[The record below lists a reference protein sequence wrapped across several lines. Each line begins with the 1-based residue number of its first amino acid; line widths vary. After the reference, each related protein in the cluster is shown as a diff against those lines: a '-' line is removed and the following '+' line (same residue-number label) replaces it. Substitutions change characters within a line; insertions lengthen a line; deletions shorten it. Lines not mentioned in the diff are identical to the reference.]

1 MCYGTNLAELPVTV
15 VTQLRN
21 PPAEPQAKRTLL
33 RREVIIVITTN
44 ELDHHD
50 QLDHTNLL
58 GI

>member
-1 MCYGTNLAELPVTV
+1 MCYNTNLAGLPVMV

-21 PPAEPQAKRTLL
+21 PSTEPRAKRTLP
-33 RREVIIVITTN
+33 RREVIIMITTS